1 MESQPELWW
10 MDTINMSGFDASFF
24 VDVTEFADLKQ
35 QMLRCHKSQLS
46 RWEDRD
52 FSPLEEVMRVQ
63 YSARG
68 AQAGVV
74 AAEAFRVHT
83 AWKRARAW

>member
-1 MESQPELWW
+1 
-10 MDTINMSGFDASFF
+10 MDTVNMSGFEPGFF
-24 VDVTEFADLKQ
+24 VDVSEFAELKQ
-35 QMLRCHKSQLS
+35 QMLRCHKSQLA

-52 FSPLEEVMRVQ
+52 FSPLEEVMRQQ

-68 AQAGVV
+68 AQSGVA
-74 AAEAFRVHT
+74 AAEAFCVHR